1 MACLII
7 IITIIIIIVIII
19 IITRFYPKYCSGA
32 AYLITPSLVSS
43 FLRAS
48 GSVPALWR
56 DDVYMTGLV
65 RDSLGVAPFYLNL
78 RYTYEQVG
86 RRQQAQQ

>member
-1 MACLII
+1 MSLP
-7 IITIIIIIVIII
+7 
-19 IITRFYPKYCSGA
+19 RFYPKYCSGA

-48 GSVPALWR
+48 SSVPSLWR

-86 RRQQAQQ
+86 GHRPHAEVG